1 MMRKRTVAGWR
12 REPGGLIDCPVKRNG
27 STPAAPVRLIYLHS
41 VMLLRR
47 QWRIFF
53 TMKTACVSER
63 GGARRPAVT
72 RRIVLAFMTSTET
85 SANGWRIPG
94 IQITSARPAMAG
106 PGCKGKAPAVL
117 CAGARGITC
126 RACCEAPGGT
136 GVSRTNAPTMSV
148 SVSQPIHNSAME
160 LHIFKTLWGH
170 TGSFYDAID
179 ACCEHGFDGVEG
191 QAPTSIAERHEFRAR
206 LNDAGLEYI
215 AEICTAGSYVPQR
228 HATPAEHLESLRRQ
242 AAAAGECQP
251 LFLTVIAGC
260 DAWSVGQSVD
270 FFGNAIAI
278 GDELGISLSFETHRS
293 RSLFNPWTTYEILQ
307 QAPALRLTCDF
318 SHWCVVCE

>member
-1 MMRKRTVAGWR
+1 
-12 REPGGLIDCPVKRNG
+12 
-27 STPAAPVRLIYLHS
+27 
-41 VMLLRR
+41 
-47 QWRIFF
+47 
-53 TMKTACVSER
+53 
-63 GGARRPAVT
+63 
-72 RRIVLAFMTSTET
+72 
-85 SANGWRIPG
+85 
-94 IQITSARPAMAG
+94 
-106 PGCKGKAPAVL
+106 
-117 CAGARGITC
+117 
-126 RACCEAPGGT
+126 
-136 GVSRTNAPTMSV
+136 
-148 SVSQPIHNSAME
+148 ME

-318 SHWCVVCE
+318 SHWCVVCERLIDTEPDVLELCAERARHVHARVGYDQGPQVPHPAAPECGEALAAHERWWLQIWRSQLVRGMATSTLTPEFGPDGYLHTLPFTGAPVADLTQINVWMAERQKRRFEENLFAAPPLNPVKVN